1 MQRDAETAQLGRFAQ
16 VEAPP
21 TNDARSVRAAESGNR
36 ARSVATPRQDR
47 RVAVRRSLAFGV
59 PPTGDTV
66 TPTLIRVELVD
77 RPGALGQVA
86 SRIGSLRGDIMSI
99 DVVEQCDGR
108 AIDEFV
114 VHLPNSEVI
123 PTLIREI
130 HEVDGVTIEQIR
142 ILPQIP
148 EGRIEVLDA
157 ATAICE
163 APTPD
168 AVIAALA
175 VHSLRALAAD
185 WSVVMRGNDL
195 IASAGDI
202 EMPMSTLVL
211 MAQEFAEQSTGSP
224 SLTSATKD
232 MAFAPVPALDGQL
245 MVARAD
251 QIFRRRERERLSSL
265 ARIANRT
272 IALLNHDTEP
282 PVQT

>member
-1 MQRDAETAQLGRFAQ
+1 MQSEAVTA
-16 VEAPP
+16 
-21 TNDARSVRAAESGNR
+21 ARGQQIPASPEDPAATAHATHARAAT
-36 ARSVATPRQDR
+36 TPREDR

-59 PPTGDTV
+59 PPTGDAV

-86 SRIGSLRGDIMSI
+86 SRIGSLRGDIVSI

-114 VHLPNSEVI
+114 VHLPTSEVI

-142 ILPQIP
+142 ILPEIP

-163 APTPD
+163 AET
-168 AVIAALA
+168 ASLVAQALA
-175 VHSLRALAAD
+175 AHSLMALAAD
-185 WSVVMRGNDL
+185 WSVVMCGEQL
-195 IASAGDI
+195 VTSAGDI
-202 EMPMSTLVL
+202 EMPMSTLIQ
-211 MAQEFAEQSTGSP
+211 MAQAEPAPDMDAT
-224 SLTSATKD
+224 LATSATKD
-232 MAFAPVPALDGQL
+232 VAFAALPAVDGLL

-251 QIFRRRERERLSSL
+251 QIFRLRERQRLASL

-272 IALLNHDTEP
+272 ISLLGGF
-282 PVQT
+282 QTTDDG